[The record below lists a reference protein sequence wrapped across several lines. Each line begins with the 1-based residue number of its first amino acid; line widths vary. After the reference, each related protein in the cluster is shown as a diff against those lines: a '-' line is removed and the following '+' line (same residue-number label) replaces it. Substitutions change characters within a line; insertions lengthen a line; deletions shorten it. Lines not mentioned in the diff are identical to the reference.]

1 MTFVPDFSPPVELTR
16 KRKAAL
22 IVQMLLSDGGKIEL
36 RSLPEHLQETLAM
49 ELSAIRLVD
58 RETVNAVAEEFI
70 ELLQAVGLS
79 APGGPTAAIEALSGV
94 MSPDLINKL
103 RERFGNS
110 TEGDQWPRIIEME
123 VEELLPIVNAESIQ
137 VCAVLL
143 SKLPVEKAAGLLSQ
157 MPGDRARRITFAVS
171 QTADI
176 SADAIRR
183 IGSALV
189 EEHCRSK
196 LSAFDKTPVDRVGA
210 ILNSS
215 PSNTR
220 EDVLEGLDTADEVF
234 AKDVRK
240 AIFTF
245 ADIPTRLSSADVPAI
260 IRVVNPDV
268 LTTAM
273 AAALQDEG
281 PIMAAAEFLL
291 ANISQ
296 RMAGQMR
303 EDAAERGKI
312 KKALGEEAMN
322 AVTTAIRAQV
332 DAGEISFVDPDEAEE
347 DEAA

>member
-1 MTFVPDFSPPVELTR
+1 
-16 KRKAAL
+16 
-22 IVQMLLSDGGKIEL
+22 
-36 RSLPEHLQETLAM
+36 
-49 ELSAIRLVD
+49 
-58 RETVNAVAEEFI
+58 
-70 ELLQAVGLS
+70 
-79 APGGPTAAIEALSGV
+79 
-94 MSPDLINKL
+94 
-103 RERFGNS
+103 
-110 TEGDQWPRIIEME
+110 
-123 VEELLPIVNAESIQ
+123 
-137 VCAVLL
+137 
-143 SKLPVEKAAGLLSQ
+143 